1 MIGLEKIIAGL
12 LYEKECV
19 IVPEFGAFVSHE
31 FSSEINKAT
40 QLYRPPSKRITF
52 RREIKEGDETLIV
65 ACCKQYGVLRSE
77 AISIIRETVREWKRQ
92 ITQGEKLF
100 LPYLGRFYQG
110 DDKSLH
116 FSASIEINF
125 SRDSFGL
132 PIFRTP
138 ASVREL
144 QVAHSVNKAV
154 VAHVE
159 KKTRSKDWMRVA
171 AVAIPVVALI
181 YLGSEKPD
189 WDLDTANLFS
199 FDSLRYSRS
208 IEVVETPKATDAVE
222 WDEAIGG
229 ETKVEGSSIDASEE
243 STLEEAANTSDEVSS
258 SSVEDLDSPVDDN
271 FDNVNVDVDAP
282 YQIIVGSFGEPQ
294 NALDFVESL
303 RGIGFHA
310 SILQENTKLQKVSI
324 EGFASHEEASM
335 ALRAYKLKVTSAAW
349 IYHK

>member
-229 ETKVEGSSIDASEE
+229 ETKVDM
-243 STLEEAANTSDEVSS
+243 L
-258 SSVEDLDSPVDDN
+258 
-271 FDNVNVDVDAP
+271 
-282 YQIIVGSFGEPQ
+282 
-294 NALDFVESL
+294 
-303 RGIGFHA
+303 A
-310 SILQENTKLQKVSI
+310 SIIAVLDLI
-324 EGFASHEEASM
+324 
-335 ALRAYKLKVTSAAW
+335 
-349 IYHK
+349 